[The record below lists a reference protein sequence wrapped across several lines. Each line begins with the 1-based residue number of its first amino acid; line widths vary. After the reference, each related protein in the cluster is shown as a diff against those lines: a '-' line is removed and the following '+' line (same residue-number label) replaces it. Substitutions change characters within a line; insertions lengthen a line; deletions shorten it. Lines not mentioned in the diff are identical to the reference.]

1 MGSYGAAV
9 YTGNET
15 KFGQNKCKPKYKISS
30 SDHISNVFT
39 VIILCFQVAVKEGNH
54 HQIILTVI
62 LSPIGIALNKDVPR
76 WYLETDLDLI
86 HLIIPL
92 RFLLLNAGMV
102 PSTLNVLL
110 ELIKIIYTAFIH
122 KDEHL

>member
-1 MGSYGAAV
+1 M

-39 VIILCFQVAVKEGNH
+39 VIILVFQVAQKEGSH

-102 PSTLNVLL
+102 PSTLKVLL